1 MLWAA
6 EENKFSVKLLRAGS
20 GKSMQK
26 FRLDNKI
33 SMVTGGSRGIGF
45 GIARALV
52 EAGSHVVLVA
62 RTESQLRRAQ
72 EILV

>member
-1 MLWAA
+1 
-6 EENKFSVKLLRAGS
+6 
-20 GKSMQK
+20 
-26 FRLDNKI
+26 
-33 SMVTGGSRGIGF
+33 MVTGGSRGIGF